1 MGKYKRAG
9 ETSRKTR
16 VKMHKS
22 GKNWVRT
29 LISQI
34 GLMHFLGGSISEKKI
49 NVDVYEQ
56 KNISASTI
64 LKGVAALGALTGAT
78 VVSGN
83 VFADETVLAKETT
96 LTTTDGNEVKLSSEN
111 FT

>member
-29 LISQI
+29 LISA
-34 GLMHFLGGSISEKKI
+34 GVSPKRKLMLMFMNKKI
-49 NVDVYEQ
+49 FLQ
-56 KNISASTI
+56 
-64 LKGVAALGALTGAT
+64 
-78 VVSGN
+78 
-83 VFADETVLAKETT
+83 VL
-96 LTTTDGNEVKLSSEN
+96 S
-111 FT
+111 